1 MAAKQRF
8 DRRESDSPRYARDNL
23 TEPLLFGAVNLV
35 YLGVM
40 VQFILTIFWG
50 VPAPHKE
57 DAEWARPAH
66 QEIRQEI
73 REQQPGRQVEAVKT
87 SSWIV

>member
-1 MAAKQRF
+1 MAAKQTFERT
-8 DRRESDSPRYARDNL
+8 ESDSHRYAVGNI

-40 VQFILTIFWG
+40 VLFVLTIFWG

-57 DAEWARPAH
+57 DAQWARPA
-66 QEIRQEI
+66 RQEI
-73 REQQPGRQVEAVKT
+73 HQGQPVRQAETTKISSSAV
-87 SSWIV
+87 